1 MSGHDILTGRD
12 IHMRTKHKRLFTKG
26 RRRLKLKLHYHATH
40 HAPRTQRSDT
50 LILIAEVMAVLG
62 DVIRTIWHRRIGDRG
77 TEYDEFLWFDR
88 VVCTVCLNREE

>member
-1 MSGHDILTGRD
+1 
-12 IHMRTKHKRLFTKG
+12 
-26 RRRLKLKLHYHATH
+26 
-40 HAPRTQRSDT
+40 
-50 LILIAEVMAVLG
+50 MAVLG